1 MAAACGGARPRL
13 RANRLTPAAS
23 RHRQVYNEEIQ
34 QQVADLFQA
43 LADEAIST
51 GVDLDGNLIES
62 TIEVLSPSP

>member
-1 MAAACGGARPRL
+1 M
-13 RANRLTPAAS
+13 
-23 RHRQVYNEEIQ
+23 YNEEIQ